1 MLVLIP
7 HPSQRL
13 LPCPRDAALGPKKL
27 RAPEGGPRVL
37 FQGRIRGRCPSPG
50 EKGRGTGCEAEAGPG
65 LPAQGGPWHRSPG
78 LGHPVGA

>member
-37 FQGRIRGRCPSPG
+37 FQGRIRGRCPSPRG
-50 EKGRGTGCEAEAGPG
+50 EGEGDR
-65 LPAQGGPWHRSPG
+65 L
-78 LGHPVGA
+78 